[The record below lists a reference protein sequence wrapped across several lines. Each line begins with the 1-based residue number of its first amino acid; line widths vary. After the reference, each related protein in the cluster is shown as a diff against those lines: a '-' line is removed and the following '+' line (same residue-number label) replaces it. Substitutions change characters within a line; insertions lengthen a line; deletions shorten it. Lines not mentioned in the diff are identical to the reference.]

1 MCRVTLGTSQL
12 FIVVINDL
20 YKVKEKSVIKSSVDV
35 TIIIILIVFT
45 NMCVY
50 VFSII
55 ENGEENC
62 KSYIEAHKEC
72 MRKMGFNI

>member
-1 MCRVTLGTSQL
+1 MSVRLRRN
-12 FIVVINDL
+12 VIRC
-20 YKVKEKSVIKSSVDV
+20 SVD
-35 TIIIILIVFT
+35 IINLIILIVFT
-45 NMCVY
+45 NMCKF